1 VGGGLLG
8 GLFVLELILQLSSWG
23 VAATGRELPVS
34 WLTAHTR
41 ILCLGDSNTY
51 GLWLE
56 RDEAY
61 PQQLEAIWNATP
73 GAAPVEVLNMG
84 FPGTNSS
91 RLVRDF
97 GRMLETFQP
106 DLVIVMIGANDYWTM
121 PVEATSA
128 DTGGG
133 RRSWV
138 ARHSRLWKLYDMLR
152 RARDTA
158 ELEVIFDPLDAPEH
172 QAVAGTGSGASD
184 RLQRTGTA
192 RFGSAEFA
200 LGWIKARPE
209 ELARSGVRLGEN
221 LGTLADAARDY
232 GVRFVIMTYPSRF
245 KSVYQ
250 TANRVIRRA
259 AEESEIEL
267 IDLAAA
273 FHDVCLEEHCPEFL
287 FPDHHPSARGYQVV
301 AETLVEQ
308 LRTP

>member
-1 VGGGLLG
+1 VGGGLLA
-8 GLFVLELILQLSSWG
+8 GLLVLELILQLSTWG

-34 WLTAHTR
+34 WLTANTR

-56 RDEAY
+56 RNEAY

-73 GAAPVEVLNMG
+73 GATPVEVLNMG

-106 DLVIVMIGANDYWTM
+106 DLVIVMIGANDYWTS
-121 PVEATSA
+121 PVETASTETS
-128 DTGGG
+128 GS

-172 QAVAGTGSGASD
+172 RAATGTEPEGSD
-184 RLQRTGTA
+184 RPQRTGSA

-200 LGWIKARPE
+200 LGWIKARPG
-209 ELARSGVRLGEN
+209 ELARSGVQLGEN
-221 LGTLADAARDY
+221 LSTLADEARGY
-232 GVRFVIMTYPSRF
+232 GARFVVMTYPSRF

-259 AEESEIEL
+259 ATESQIEL

-287 FPDHHPSARGYQVV
+287 FPDHHPRARGYQVV

-308 LRTP
+308 LRGP